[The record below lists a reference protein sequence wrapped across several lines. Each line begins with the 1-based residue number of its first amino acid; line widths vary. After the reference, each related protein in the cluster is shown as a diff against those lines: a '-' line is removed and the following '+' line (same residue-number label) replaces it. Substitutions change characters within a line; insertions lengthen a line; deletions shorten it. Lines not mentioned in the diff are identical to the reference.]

1 MKSQVPGR
9 FKHLESIVAA
19 KLRPRIVRHE
29 GCPGRSPFFFFGGTE
44 QMIGRFGP
52 EQTVVVFG
60 VWSMLYEKPSLPLLV
75 EHYFDEVRRLQP
87 RGPYLLGGFCFW
99 GLVAYELAC
108 KLAAA
113 GQEVQLLCLVEA
125 GFPSPEYRRLVP
137 LRRLLLAVR
146 RPDVVLR
153 RLARP
158 RRNTRASA
166 TATALEDTYME
177 RLRTAQRGY
186 SPSFYPGRLTLV
198 CGDRSAQRFFPAVGW
213 RSHVAGEIGVRIAK
227 GEHLAL
233 FKDDMIYN
241 IINQEIGGSVL
252 PR

>member
-29 GCPGRSPFFFFGGTE
+29 GCPGRAPFFFFGGTE
-44 QMIGRFGP
+44 QMLGRFGP

-60 VWSMLYEKPSLPLLV
+60 VWSMLYEKPALALLV
-75 EHYFDEVRRLQP
+75 DHYFAEVRKLQP
-87 RGPYLLGGFCFW
+87 EGPYLLGGFCFW
-99 GLVAYELAC
+99 ALVAYEVAC

-125 GFPSPEYRRLVP
+125 GFPGPECRRLVP
-137 LRRLLLAVR
+137 LRRLLLALW

-158 RRNTRASA
+158 RRNTGASA
-166 TATALEDTYME
+166 TATTLADNYME
-177 RLRTAQRGY
+177 RLRLAQRGY
-186 SPSFYPGRLTLV
+186 CPSFYPGRLALI

-213 RSHVAGEIGVRIAK
+213 RSHVAGEIRVRIAK

-233 FKDDMIYN
+233 FENDMIYN
-241 IINQEIGGSVL
+241 IINEEIGRNAS
-252 PR
+252 RR